1 MAGQVAFVAEGGLA
15 AVALVWLVAVD
26 LTHVIFQRVFLRE
39 LGVTPVA
46 EEVIFCQFKEKERE
60 NSLNLM
66 TFSQQ
71 NNITV

>member
-39 LGVTPVA
+39 LGVAPVA
-46 EEVIFCQFKEKERE
+46 EEVVFCQFERKRKRKQLLF
-60 NSLNLM
+60 NDFQSAK
-66 TFSQQ
+66 
-71 NNITV
+71 